1 MMKRLIIAVMTVM
14 MLTTLNHKLFAQ
26 NVEQLWAQFNEEISN
41 RLPESAGK
49 TLDKIEKSVNKG
61 YDETAKLQCVLRR
74 LDVIEMSSDSFTED
88 AVEMLKAKMASSS
101 NISKAVIL
109 LVLAD
114 IDARNADS
122 HYNEVELY
130 LDDLKN
136 IDIQPFVKLFIK
148 NANTE
153 IDIKSE
159 PTLYH
164 FVMHKIIQHHIYD
177 FVLEEKITDFEP
189 FFSSPEEFAKMNFK
203 EIGKIS
209 RYFQKLNLYD
219 KEYSASHPENN
230 QAFVYDEVLRLDFFF
245 NTLKNNKNKE
255 KVTSLY
261 LYALTNLKENYCDSQ
276 NAPTI
281 VAKQM
286 EVLVNQEKYIEA
298 MEVYNAATADD
309 GTTGFFVCNNA
320 LNRILS
326 EDLEI
331 TVEEVVAP
339 NHPIPVMISYRN
351 AKNTNMR
358 VYKMTRELIDE
369 LEQTETEKYGEFFGK
384 LNPIITKQID
394 FQEEKDYLEHRT
406 LSALDNLSVGNYVVT
421 FDLKSETEFCG
432 FTVSNFA
439 YYIEN
444 EDEKTQITV
453 VDRYS
458 GESLKNIDIQLF
470 TETYNYQTR
479 KKTRK
484 VLDTLRTDKNGTAVC
499 TTAIKNGIYI
509 ELSCGDDVLTSNRSF
524 WRSQYNDKMFFQTQ
538 LFTDRAVYRP
548 GQKVSFAGITY
559 RMNNVDYELVS
570 NNIVEIKIRD
580 ANWQVVEEKT
590 FVSDDFGSFSGEFV
604 IPEGLMNGAFTI
616 CCENGSKTFMV
627 EEYKRPTYEI
637 VFDQPEMELVDG
649 QKYFVIEGKAQAYS
663 GYGVGGA
670 AVSYSVRHNVMFP
683 WWRWW
688 LNYPEEEENLLTSG
702 ELKTENDGSFKI
714 RFAAAPFID
723 SGGDLWKRCLNQYLV
738 KVKTTDNQGESH
750 EKTTRF
756 NDSEYEFE
764 INFDLSEQIV
774 NLDEI
779 GKKQIEVKK
788 IFGGEPAQAKVTR
801 KFYRLNCGTKIAG
814 VFSGFD
820 RKIMSDNELALLFPD
835 VDFYADND
843 KDGVLVYEDEISV
856 DGKASA
862 FPEKK
867 GVFKAGRYRVE
878 YFADDDKGYFESV
891 FTIDDR
897 KSAALPTPE
906 LLWVSGLDEKADVG
920 DKIELRVGSAA
931 HNANIIVLIKN
942 HEKILMRKILKI
954 NNQTK
959 KISYKVTEEDRGGII
974 VDAFIFWQNQMQ
986 HVSKSINIPY
996 NNLNLDINLISERD
1010 IMLPGSD
1017 VKWTVKIKD
1026 FKDNPLKTNIIATLY
1041 DASLDHFTP
1050 YFSNISFYPNY
1061 RFKNDVTIGE
1071 SFNFNGFNLQH
1082 LPYKNHYR
1090 IREMLLSDLSFFARP
1105 YIYRTTA
1112 RQNLIKDMAMTAM
1125 EENTEEYAA
1134 AKQAN
1139 PTDDIIDE
1147 HDGFEIA
1154 EEIDNVRVKSLRIR
1168 DNFNE
1173 TAFFYPNLR
1182 TDENGMAEMSF
1193 TMPDALTRWNLFLSA
1208 YSQDLKF
1215 GNLRKTFTTSLPVM
1229 IRADMPRFVYQNDA
1243 LEFTANVINT
1253 SDSIISPNVLLEIFD
1268 ASTNLPLDI
1277 ITSEKSMQIIDIQ
1290 PNESR
1295 LVKWSVVINH
1305 DAGALKFRFVAA
1317 DKNASDAEQHLLPV
1331 LSDKVLL
1338 TKTSPITVKSHSEF
1352 HSKIDELFVEDNGEI
1367 IENQTFDISTNP
1379 TWFAVQSL
1387 PYLAADEAIS
1397 PEYTFYKFYANAL
1410 AHFIAKNTPNLP
1422 EILEKWKNETPNEL
1436 ISNLEKNESVKAVL
1450 LQATPWV
1457 MDAKNETE
1465 QKANIAKL
1473 LDFNALNTNLKTL
1486 LDDVEKHQTVN
1497 GGWPWMEGFPESKF
1511 ISTYIALGMNRLINM
1526 QVINTLDEDLKEQ
1539 YINICQKAN
1548 KFVAQTVLEDYQLM
1562 KKDGKLDKYVIGQM
1576 AVRELYA
1583 LSYNELFNDNELA
1596 EARNFYLN
1604 KMEKGWQNFDFE
1616 TLAETAMVL
1625 HRANRDKTAKLI
1637 IKSLMERARKS
1648 DEIGIY
1654 WGNLTEQVRI
1664 IEAFIEMGSNTES
1677 IDKMRLWL
1685 LTQKR
1690 SCRWENTRYTAEAI
1704 YALMMN
1710 GTNWLDESD
1719 KAVVD
1724 ITATDVDIINPTEHL
1739 VFGGAFRNVLVP
1751 IDAVNKSNNALTI
1764 NREYLVERISED
1776 GKTKK
1781 YMPVN
1786 EGDVL
1791 NVGDKVM
1798 VKLKFEAGHDM
1809 EYVYVKDMRAACF
1822 EPVEQNTREHD
1833 AYTAFYLDY
1842 VSKGKHEVTHYQ
1854 YVTKSG
1860 SFSGGFALIQCMY
1873 APEFSAYTSG
1883 IRLTINKNEK

>member
-1 MMKRLIIAVMTVM
+1 MKHLIIAVTAVM
-14 MLTTLNHKLFAQ
+14 MLSNNLFAQ
-26 NVEQLWAQFNEEISN
+26 DVEQLWTQFDEEINN

-49 TLDKIEKSVNKG
+49 TLDKIEKSVNKKN
-61 YDETAKLQCVLRR
+61 DETAKLQCVLRR
-74 LDVIEMSSDSFTED
+74 LDVLEMSSESFTED
-88 AVEMLKAKMASSS
+88 AVEMLKTKMKSAS
-101 NISKAVIL
+101 NTSKAVIS

-114 IDARNADS
+114 IDATNADAYYDETES
-122 HYNEVELY
+122 Y
-130 LDDLKN
+130 LDDLKD
-136 IDIQPFVKLFIK
+136 IDIQPFVKLFVK
-148 NANTE
+148 NTDTKT
-153 IDIKSE
+153 DIKSE

-164 FVMHKIIQHHIYD
+164 FVMHKIIQHHTYN

-189 FFSSPEEFAKMNFK
+189 YFSSPEEFAKMNFK

-219 KEYSASHPENN
+219 KEYSASHPDN

-245 NTLKNNKNKE
+245 NTLKNNKNKD
-255 KVTSLY
+255 KLTSLY
-261 LYALTNLKENYCDSQ
+261 LYALTDLKENYCDRQ
-276 NAPTI
+276 NAPII

-286 EVLVNQEKYIEA
+286 VVLVNQEKYVEA

-309 GTTGFFVCNNA
+309 DTTGFSVCNNV
-320 LNRILS
+320 LNKILS
-326 EDLEI
+326 KELEI
-331 TVEEVVAP
+331 TVEKVVAP
-339 NHPIPVMISYRN
+339 NHPIPVMVSYRN
-351 AKNTNMR
+351 VKNTNMR

-369 LEQTETEKYGEFFGK
+369 LEQTKTEKYGEFFRK
-384 LNPIITKQID
+384 LNPIFAKQID

-406 LSALDNLSVGNYVVT
+406 LSALDNLSVGNYVVAA
-421 FDLKSETEFCG
+421 DLNSETRFCS

-444 EDEKTQITV
+444 EGEKTQITV

-458 GESLKNIDIQLF
+458 GESLKDIDIQLF
-470 TETYNYQTR
+470 TEAYDYQTR
-479 KKTRK
+479 KNTRK
-484 VLDTLRTDKNGTAVC
+484 VLETLRTDKNGTAVC

-509 ELSCGDDVLTSNRSF
+509 ELSRGDDVLTSNRRF
-524 WRSQYNDKMFFQTQ
+524 WRSQYNDKMFFKTQ

-559 RMNNVDYELVS
+559 RTNSTDYELVS
-570 NNIVEIKIRD
+570 NKDVKIEIRD

-590 FVSDDFGSFSGEFV
+590 SVSDDFGSFNGEFI
-604 IPEGLMNGAFTI
+604 IPEGLMNGTFTI
-616 CCENGSKTFMV
+616 CCENGNAAFMV

-637 VFDQPEMELVDG
+637 IFDQPEMESIDG
-649 QKYFVIEGKAQAYS
+649 QKYFIINGKAQAYS
-663 GYGVGGA
+663 GYGIGGA
-670 AVSYSVRHNVMFP
+670 AVSYSVRHNVRFP

-688 LNYPEEEENLLTSG
+688 LNYPEEEENLLAGG

-723 SGGDLWKRCLNQYLV
+723 SGGDLWKRCMNQYLI

-750 EKTTRF
+750 EETTRF

-764 INFDLSEQIV
+764 INFDSSEQIV

-788 IFGGEPAQAKVTR
+788 IFGGDPAQAKVTR

-814 VFSGFD
+814 FFSGFD
-820 RKIMSDNELALLFPD
+820 RKILSDNELDSLFPD

-856 DGKASA
+856 DGKTSA

-878 YFADDDKGYFESV
+878 FVADDDKGYFESM
-891 FTIDDR
+891 FTINDR

-906 LLWVSGLDEKADVG
+906 LLWVSGLDEKAEVG

-986 HVSKSINIPY
+986 HISKFINIPY
-996 NNLNLDINLISERD
+996 NNLDLDINLISERD

-1026 FKDNPLKTNIIATLY
+1026 FKGNPLKTNIIATLY
-1041 DASLDHFTP
+1041 DASLDYFTP
-1050 YFSNISFYPNY
+1050 YSGSIDFYPNKGF
-1061 RFKNDVTIGE
+1061 RNTVEIGE
-1071 SFNFNGFNLQH
+1071 NFYSDGLVLLY
-1082 LPYKNHYR
+1082 LPYKYYYGVR
-1090 IREMLLSDLSFFARP
+1090 KTLLSEASFFANP
-1105 YIYRTTA
+1105 YRYRFITQ
-1112 RQNLIKDMAMTAM
+1112 RNLMKDMAMTAM
-1125 EENTEEYAA
+1125 GESAEKSVA
-1134 AKQAN
+1134 AKEAS
-1139 PTDDIIDE
+1139 PVADIADE
-1147 HDGFEIA
+1147 NYGFEIA
-1154 EEIDNVRVKSLRIR
+1154 EEIGNTKAKALRIR

-1182 TDENGMAEMSF
+1182 TDEDGVAEMSF

-1253 SDSIISPNVLLEIFD
+1253 SDSTISPNVSLEIFD
-1268 ASTNLPLDI
+1268 ASTNLPLDV
-1277 ITSEKSMQIIDIQ
+1277 ITSEKNMQIIDIQ

-1305 DAGALKFRFVAA
+1305 DAGALKFRFAAA

-1338 TKTSPITVKSHSEF
+1338 TKTYPITVKSHSEF
-1352 HSKIDELFVEDNGEI
+1352 HSKIDELFVENEGEV
-1367 IENQTFDISTNP
+1367 IENQMFDISTNP

-1497 GGWPWMEGFPESKF
+1497 GGWPWTNGFPESKI
-1511 ISTYIALGMNRLINM
+1511 ISTQIALSMNRLVKM
-1526 QVINTLDEDLKEQ
+1526 QVINALDENLKER
-1539 YINICQKAN
+1539 YMNICQKAN
-1548 KFVAQTVLEDYQLM
+1548 KFVAQTFLEDYKLM
-1562 KKDGKLDKYVIGQM
+1562 KKDGKLDKYVIGQK

-1583 LSYNELFNDNELA
+1583 LSYNDLFNANDLA
-1596 EARNFYLN
+1596 EARDFYLN
-1604 KMEKGWQNFDFE
+1604 KMEKGWRNFDFE

-1637 IKSLMERARKS
+1637 IKSLMERAHKS

-1654 WGNLTEQVRI
+1654 WGNLIEQVRI
-1664 IEAFIEMGSNTES
+1664 IEAFIEMENDTES

-1690 SCRWENTRYTAEAI
+1690 SCRWESTRYTAEAI
-1704 YALMMN
+1704 YALLMN
-1710 GTNWLDESD
+1710 GTNWLDESNE
-1719 KAVVD
+1719 AVVKL
-1724 ITATDVDIINPTEHL
+1724 TSTNVDIINPTEHL

-1751 IDAVNKSNNALTI
+1751 IDAVNKSDNALTI

-1781 YMPVN
+1781 YVPVN
-1786 EGDVL
+1786 DGDML
-1791 NVGDKVM
+1791 NVGDKIM
-1798 VKLKFEAGHDM
+1798 VKLKFEASQDM

-1822 EPVEQNTREHD
+1822 EPVEQNAREHD

-1883 IRLTINKNEK
+1883 IRLIINEK